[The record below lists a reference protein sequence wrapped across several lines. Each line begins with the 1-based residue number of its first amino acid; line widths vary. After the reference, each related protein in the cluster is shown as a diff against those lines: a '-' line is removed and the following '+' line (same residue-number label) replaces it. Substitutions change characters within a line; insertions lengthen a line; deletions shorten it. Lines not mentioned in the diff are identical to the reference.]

1 MFRADNIK
9 AVLVA
14 ASFATVAAVPMA
26 YAENPLL
33 TPETGP
39 PTNMPQQPTL
49 EQEYANP
56 KNQKGRVSSPSAG
69 LGMPGLPGIQPPTGN
84 SKPGTRALSPPSGG
98 IVFPEGIP
106 SSVRIGPVYNVPLWQ
121 RALLGTWLTLQL
133 AVLVTVAVA
142 LQIFQMRFEK
152 AHGGHIINPE
162 TTEAF
167 NVHRHA
173 PHTP

>member
-1 MFRADNIK
+1 MVRANIK
-9 AVLVA
+9 AVFMA
-14 ASFATVAAVPMA
+14 ASFVMIACVPAA

-33 TPETGP
+33 TPETGAP
-39 PTNMPQQPTL
+39 KSVPQQPKV

-56 KNQKGRVSSPSAG
+56 KNQMGPGVRLNVPLGKQG
-69 LGMPGLPGIQPPTGN
+69 LAPQT
-84 SKPGTRALSPPSGG
+84 GG

-106 SSVRIGPVYNVPLWQ
+106 SSMRIGPVYNVPMWQ
-121 RALLGTWLTLQL
+121 RALLGSWLTLQL

-142 LQIFQMRFEK
+142 LQIFQLRFEK